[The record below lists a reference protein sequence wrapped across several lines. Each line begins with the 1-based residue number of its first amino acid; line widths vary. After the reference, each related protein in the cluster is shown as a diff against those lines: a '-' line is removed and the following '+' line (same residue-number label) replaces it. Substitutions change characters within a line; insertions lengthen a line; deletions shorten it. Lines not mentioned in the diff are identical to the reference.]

1 MAKASDFREL
11 TDDELAKREKDLK
24 EELFN
29 IKIQVATQQ
38 TGNYARIK
46 ELRKDIARLETVKNE
61 KSFKTED
68 VKTEDVESGDV
79 DA

>member
-1 MAKASDFREL
+1 MAIANDFREL

-29 IKIQVATQQ
+29 IRIQVSTQQ
-38 TGNYARIK
+38 INNYARIK
-46 ELRKDIARLETVKNE
+46 QIRRDIARLETVKQE
-61 KSFKTED
+61 KK
-68 VKTEDVESGDV
+68 VNPGDI

>member
-29 IKIQVATQQ
+29 IKVQVSTQQ
-38 TGNYARIK
+38 INNYARIK
-46 ELRKDIARLETVKNE
+46 ELRRDIARLETVKRE
-61 KSFKTED
+61 KKVD
-68 VKTEDVESGDV
+68 SGDI

>member
-29 IKIQVATQQ
+29 IRIQISTQQ
-38 TGNYARIK
+38 INNYARIK
-46 ELRKDIARLETVKNE
+46 QLRRDIARLETIKREKKVKA
-61 KSFKTED
+61 
-68 VKTEDVESGDV
+68 GDIN
-79 DA
+79 A

>member
-29 IKIQVATQQ
+29 IRIQVSTQQ
-38 TGNYARIK
+38 ITNYARIK
-46 ELRKDIARLETVKNE
+46 ELRKDIARLETVKQE
-61 KSFKTED
+61 KKLNA
-68 VKTEDVESGDV
+68 GDI

>member
-29 IKIQVATQQ
+29 IRIQISTQQ
-38 TGNYARIK
+38 INNYARIK
-46 ELRKDIARLETVKNE
+46 QLRRDIARLETVKRE
-61 KSFKTED
+61 KK
-68 VKTEDVESGDV
+68 VKAGDI

>member
-29 IKIQVATQQ
+29 IRIQVSTQQ
-38 TGNYARIK
+38 ITNYARIK
-46 ELRKDIARLETVKNE
+46 QLRRDIARLETIKNE
-61 KSFKTED
+61 KK
-68 VKTEDVESGDV
+68 VKTEEDGKSGEI